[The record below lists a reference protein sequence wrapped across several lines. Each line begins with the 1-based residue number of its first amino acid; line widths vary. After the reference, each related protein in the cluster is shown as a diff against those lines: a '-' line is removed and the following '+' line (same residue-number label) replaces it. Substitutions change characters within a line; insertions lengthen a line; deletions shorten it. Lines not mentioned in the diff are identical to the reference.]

1 MNNSFFANQ
10 PPAGGSDFSGPASS
24 RDESGRRSDTI
35 VSGGRSGM
43 MVPRGSAAGADGYA
57 ALTEPMPET
66 LMSTTYVPGF
76 LRTQI
81 GKIVR
86 VEFLV
91 GSQTTDRVGTLLEVG
106 ASYIL
111 LQDLSGAADIM
122 CDLFAIKFV
131 TIINDE
137 TGNTVIIP

>member
-1 MNNSFFANQ
+1 MNNTFFANH
-10 PPAGGSDFSGPASS
+10 PPAGGADFSGPTSG
-24 RDESGRRSDTI
+24 RDETGRRSETI

-43 MVPRGSAAGADGYA
+43 MVPRGSAAAPDAYA
-57 ALTEPMPET
+57 AEPMPET

-86 VEFLV
+86 VEFFV
-91 GSQTTDRVGTLLEVG
+91 GNQMTDRVGTLLEVG